1 MSKKVLIVGGVAG
14 GASTATRLRR
24 LDENAEIIIF
34 EKDEYISFAN
44 CGLPYYIGGV
54 IEERD
59 KLLLQTPQA
68 IKDRFNIDVRVF
80 SEVVKVDPI
89 AKLVTVNSKNK
100 GVYEESFDYLVLSP
114 GAVPVKPPIKGIES
128 KKIFTLRNVP
138 DTDAIKAQV
147 DKYTKTSSVSIGG
160 EQLVNVGEN
169 NSATVIV
176 IGGGFIGIE
185 TAENMVEQGLN
196 VVLVE
201 AAPHILAPFDSEF
214 AMVAEAEME
223 SMGVELHL
231 GDGVNEFIEE
241 GDKISVKLASGKII
255 TGDFVVSAIGVRP
268 ATDFIKESGIILG
281 SRGHIVVDEHMRTNF
296 ENIYAAG
303 DAAEIVDFIT
313 KSKTAIPLAGPA
325 NRQARIIAE
334 NIFGIDRKY
343 LGSIGTS
350 IIKVFDKTAAATGL
364 NMRNAKRAGIAA
376 KAVFIHPSS
385 HATYYPGATQ
395 MSIKLVYTED
405 RKVLGAQAVGYDG
418 VDKIIDVIAT
428 LIKFGGTVD
437 DLAELELAYAPPY
450 LSAKSPANMLGFVA
464 QNNIEGLVDNATID
478 EFNEQFNPETML
490 LVDVRE
496 NIESENRNIYGSI
509 NIPLNSIRKRMHEI
523 PKDKLIWI
531 YCAVGVRGY
540 IAARI
545 LNQNGYRTKNLAGG
559 FNLIKLSS
567 FRLLKNSNTDND
579 SNKINKEG
587 TKIDNVSTNNGNY
600 KVSNGID
607 NGMYKIVDVI
617 DENKTNNSIDDSKNN
632 VVSTSETTSTFQI
645 KSQNKTEIKTL
656 DARGLSCP
664 GPLMKVKASIDEME
678 AGQILKVLA
687 SDPGFYE
694 DIKAW
699 CKRTNCELVDLT
711 KKSGEI
717 TALIRKTNNSLGDS
731 SNNSNSSQIVGCSSG
746 NCSTAVSV
754 KDHKNIVVFSGDLD
768 KALAA
773 FIIANGAASMGKK
786 VTMFFTFWGLNIL
799 RKPEKIS
806 IKKGFLDSM
815 FGAMMPKGTGKLKL
829 SKMNM
834 MGMGTA
840 MMKKVMKD
848 KNISSIDELVKAA
861 IDSGIELIACQMS
874 MDVMGIRQEELLDG
888 VKFGGVG
895 YMLGE
900 AEDSDVNFFI

>member
-24 LDENAEIIIF
+24 LDETAEIIMF

-44 CGLPYYIGGV
+44 CGLPYYIGG
-54 IEERD
+54 IIQERD

-68 IKDRFNIDVRVF
+68 IKDRFNVDVRVF

-89 AKLVTVNSKNK
+89 AKRVTVNSKDK

-114 GAVPVKPPIKGIES
+114 GAAPLRPPIKGIES
-128 KKIFTLRNVP
+128 KKIFSLRNVP
-138 DTDAIKAQV
+138 DTDAIKAEV
-147 DKYTKTSSVSIGG
+147 DKYTKAAAISLEGKH
-160 EQLVNVGEN
+160 QLSEN
-169 NSATVIV
+169 YDASATAIV

-185 TAENMVEQGLN
+185 TAENMVEKGLN
-196 VVLVE
+196 VILVE

-223 SMGVELHL
+223 SMGIELHL

-241 GDKISVKLASGKII
+241 GDKISVKLASGKLIK
-255 TGDFVVSAIGVRP
+255 GDFVVSAIGVKP
-268 ATDFIKESGIILG
+268 STDFLKDSGIALG
-281 SRGHIVVDEHMRTNF
+281 PKGHIVVDEHMRTNF
-296 ENIYAAG
+296 NNIYAAG
-303 DAAEIVDFIT
+303 DAAEIFDFIT
-313 KSKTAIPLAGPA
+313 KDKTAIPLAGPA

-334 NIFGIDRKY
+334 NISGMDRKY

-350 IIKVFDKTAAATGL
+350 IIKVFDKTAAATGM
-364 NMRNAKRAGIAA
+364 NMRNAKRAGIDA
-376 KAVFIHPSS
+376 KAVYIHPNN

-395 MSIKLVYTED
+395 MSIKLVYTENG
-405 RKVLGAQAVGYDG
+405 KVLGAQAVGYDG
-418 VDKIIDVIAT
+418 VDKVIDVIAT
-428 LIKFGGTVD
+428 VIKFGGTVD

-478 EFNEQFNPETML
+478 EFNEQFNPETMV

-496 NIESENRNIYGSI
+496 KIESENRNINGSI
-509 NIPLNSIRKRMHEI
+509 NISLNSIRKRMNEI
-523 PKDKLIWI
+523 PKDKLVWI

-545 LNQNGYRTKNLAGG
+545 LNQNGYKTKNLAGG

-567 FRLLKNSNTDND
+567 YRLLKNKD
-579 SNKINKEG
+579 
-587 TKIDNVSTNNGNY
+587 
-600 KVSNGID
+600 
-607 NGMYKIVDVI
+607 
-617 DENKTNNSIDDSKNN
+617 KNN
-632 VVSTSETTSTFQI
+632 ENHLSKSKDNNIMNNNDKAESMNNTAHNTTESFSE
-645 KSQNKTEIKTL
+645 NKTL

-664 GPLMKVKASIDEME
+664 GPLMKLKASIDEME

-694 DIKAW
+694 DIKQW
-699 CKRTNCELVDLT
+699 CKRTNCELLELT
-711 KKSGEI
+711 KDSGVI
-717 TALIRKTNNSLGDS
+717 IALVRKS
-731 SNNSNSSQIVGCSSG
+731 SNGTSDGNNNIQTS
-746 NCSTAVSV
+746 NCSGANCGTTATA

-799 RKPEKIS
+799 RKPQRVS
-806 IKKGFLDSM
+806 VKKGFVDSM
-815 FGAMMPKGTGKLKL
+815 FGAMMPRGTGKLKL

-834 MGMGTA
+834 LGMGTA

-848 KNISSIDELVKAA
+848 KNISSMDELVKAA

-874 MDVMGIRQEELLDG
+874 MDVMGIKQEELLDG

>member
-24 LDENAEIIIF
+24 LDETAEIIMF

-44 CGLPYYIGGV
+44 CGLPYYVGG
-54 IEERD
+54 IIQERD

-68 IKDRFNIDVRVF
+68 IKDRFNVDVRVF

-89 AKLVTVNSKNK
+89 AKRVTVKSKDK

-114 GAVPVKPPIKGIES
+114 GAAPLRPPIKGIES
-128 KKIFTLRNVP
+128 KKIFSLRNIP
-138 DTDAIKAQV
+138 DTDAIKAEV
-147 DKYTKTSSVSIGG
+147 DKYTKTISISMEG
-160 EQLVNVGEN
+160 EQQLSEN
-169 NSATVIV
+169 YNASATAIV

-185 TAENMVEQGLN
+185 TAENMIEKGLN
-196 VVLVE
+196 VILVE

-223 SMGVELHL
+223 SMGIELHL

-241 GDKISVKLASGKII
+241 NDKISVKLASGKIV
-255 TGDFVVSAIGVRP
+255 TGDFVVAAIGVKP
-268 ATDFIKESGIILG
+268 ATDFLKDSGIALG
-281 SRGHIVVDEHMRTNF
+281 PKGHIVVDNHMRTNF

-313 KSKTAIPLAGPA
+313 KGKTAIPLAGPA

-334 NIFGIDRKY
+334 NISGMDRKY

-350 IIKVFDKTAAATGL
+350 IIKVFDKTAAATGM
-364 NMRNAKRAGIAA
+364 NMRNAKRAGIDA
-376 KAVFIHPSS
+376 KAVYIHPNN

-418 VDKIIDVIAT
+418 VDKVIDVIAT
-428 LIKFGGTVD
+428 VIKFGGTID

-478 EFNEQFNPETML
+478 EFNEQFDPETMI

-496 NIESENRNIYGSI
+496 KVESENGNINGSI
-509 NIPLNSIRKRMHEI
+509 NIPLNSIRKRMNEI
-523 PKDKLIWI
+523 PKDKLVWI

-545 LNQNGYRTKNLAGG
+545 LNQNGFKTKNLAGG
-559 FNLIKLSS
+559 YNLIKIAAYK
-567 FRLLKNSNTDND
+567 LLKNKDN
-579 SNKINKEG
+579 
-587 TKIDNVSTNNGNY
+587 
-600 KVSNGID
+600 
-607 NGMYKIVDVI
+607 
-617 DENKTNNSIDDSKNN
+617 KNN
-632 VVSTSETTSTFQI
+632 KNYSNENQSKSKDNNILNSNEKAEIKMNTVNNTTESFI
-645 KSQNKTEIKTL
+645 ENKTL

-664 GPLMKVKASIDEME
+664 GPLMKLKAAIDEME

-694 DIKAW
+694 DIKQW
-699 CKRTNCELVDLT
+699 CKRTNCELLRLS
-711 KKSGEI
+711 KESGEI
-717 TALIRKTNNSLGDS
+717 TALVRKS
-731 SNNSNSSQIVGCSSG
+731 SNGTSDGNSNSQTS
-746 NCSTAVSV
+746 NCSVANCGTTVNA

-799 RKPEKIS
+799 RKPEKVS
-806 IKKGFLDSM
+806 VKKGFVDSM
-815 FGAMMPKGTGKLKL
+815 FGAMMPRGTGKLKL

-834 MGMGTA
+834 LGMGTA

-848 KNISSIDELVKAA
+848 KNISSMDELVKAA

-874 MDVMGIRQEELLDG
+874 MDVMGIKQEELLDG

-895 YMLGE
+895 YLLGE

>member
-24 LDENAEIIIF
+24 LDENAEIIMF

-44 CGLPYYIGGV
+44 CGLPYYIGGI

-68 IKDRFNIDVRVF
+68 IKDRFNVDVRVF

-89 AKLVTVNSKNK
+89 TKRVTVKSNDK

-114 GAVPVKPPIKGIES
+114 GAAPIKPPIKGIES
-128 KKIFTLRNVP
+128 KKIFSLRNVP
-138 DTDAIKAQV
+138 DTDAIKDQV
-147 DKYTKTSSVSIGG
+147 DKYTKTAAISIGG
-160 EQLVNVGEN
+160 EQKLDVDKST
-169 NSATVIV
+169 SATAIV

-185 TAENMVEQGLN
+185 TAENMVERGLN
-196 VVLVE
+196 VILVE

-223 SMGVELHL
+223 AMGIKLHL

-255 TGDFVVSAIGVRP
+255 TGDFVVSAIGVKP
-268 ATDFIKESGIILG
+268 ATDFLKDSGVTLG
-281 SRGHIVVDEHMRTNF
+281 PKGHIVVDEHMRTNF
-296 ENIYAAG
+296 EDIYAAG

-313 KSKTAIPLAGPA
+313 KGKTAIPLAGPA
-325 NRQARIIAE
+325 NRQARIIAD
-334 NIFGIDRKY
+334 NIAGIDRKY
-343 LGSIGTS
+343 LGSMGTS
-350 IIKVFDKTAAATGL
+350 IIKVFDKTAAATGM
-364 NMRNAKRAGIAA
+364 NMRNAKRSGIDA

-385 HATYYPGATQ
+385 HATYYPGASQ
-395 MSIKLVYTED
+395 MCIKLVYAED
-405 RKVLGAQAVGYDG
+405 KKVLGAQAIGYDG
-418 VDKIIDVIAT
+418 VDKVIDVIAT
-428 LIKFGGTVD
+428 VIKFGGTVD

-464 QNNIEGLVDNATID
+464 QNNIEGFVENATID
-478 EFNEQFNPETML
+478 EFNEQYNPDTML

-496 NIESENRNIYGSI
+496 EIEAENGNFGGSI
-509 NIPLNSIRKRMHEI
+509 NIPLNSIRKRMNEI

-531 YCAVGVRGY
+531 YCAVGIRGY

-545 LNQNGYRTKNLAGG
+545 LNQNGYKTKNLSCGY
-559 FNLIKLSS
+559 NLIKIAAYKP
-567 FRLLKNSNTDND
+567 LKDD
-579 SNKINKEG
+579 R
-587 TKIDNVSTNNGNY
+587 NNGNH
-600 KVSNGID
+600 NETD
-607 NGMYKIVDVI
+607 NKGK
-617 DENKTNNSIDDSKNN
+617 SI
-632 VVSTSETTSTFQI
+632 E
-645 KSQNKTEIKTL
+645 SQNKTNDKSNSEINNGASIREKVESETINLVQNKSENISESKTL

-664 GPLMKVKASIDEME
+664 GPLMKLKLAIDEME
-678 AGQILKVLA
+678 EGKILKVLA

-694 DIKAW
+694 DIKQW
-699 CKRTNCELVDLT
+699 CKRTGCELLDLS

-717 TALIRKTNNSLGDS
+717 IAFVKKSSNGTNNGN
-731 SNNSNSSQIVGCSSG
+731 NNSQTMSSG
-746 NCSTAVSV
+746 TAVV
-754 KDHKNIVVFSGDLD
+754 AKDNKNIVVFSGDLD

-799 RKPEKIS
+799 RKPEKVPV
-806 IKKGFLDSM
+806 KKGLMDSM

-834 MGMGTA
+834 LGMGTA

-861 IDSGIELIACQMS
+861 MDSGIELIACQMS

>member
-24 LDENAEIIIF
+24 LDETAEIIMF

-44 CGLPYYIGGV
+44 CGLPYYVGG
-54 IEERD
+54 IIQERD

-68 IKDRFNIDVRVF
+68 IKDRFNVDVRVF

-89 AKLVTVNSKNK
+89 AKRVTVKSKDK

-114 GAVPVKPPIKGIES
+114 GAAPLRPPIKGIES
-128 KKIFTLRNVP
+128 KKIFSLRNIP
-138 DTDAIKAQV
+138 DTDAIKAEV
-147 DKYTKTSSVSIGG
+147 DKYTKTISISMEG
-160 EQLVNVGEN
+160 EQQLSEN
-169 NSATVIV
+169 YNASATAIV

-185 TAENMVEQGLN
+185 TAENMIEKGLN
-196 VVLVE
+196 VILVE

-223 SMGVELHL
+223 SMGIELHL

-241 GDKISVKLASGKII
+241 NDKISVKLASGKIV
-255 TGDFVVSAIGVRP
+255 TGDFVVAAIGVKP
-268 ATDFIKESGIILG
+268 ATDFLKDSGIALG
-281 SRGHIVVDEHMRTNF
+281 PKGHIVVDNHMRTNF

-313 KSKTAIPLAGPA
+313 KGKTAIPLAGPA

-334 NIFGIDRKY
+334 NISGMDRKY

-350 IIKVFDKTAAATGL
+350 IIKVFDKTAAATGM
-364 NMRNAKRAGIAA
+364 NMRNAKRAGIDA
-376 KAVFIHPSS
+376 KAVYIHPNN

-418 VDKIIDVIAT
+418 VDKVIDVIAT
-428 LIKFGGTVD
+428 VIKFGGTID

-478 EFNEQFNPETML
+478 EFNEQFDPETMI

-496 NIESENRNIYGSI
+496 KVESENGNINGSI
-509 NIPLNSIRKRMHEI
+509 NIPLNSIRKRMNEI
-523 PKDKLIWI
+523 PKDKLVWI

-545 LNQNGYRTKNLAGG
+545 LNQNGFKTKNLAGG
-559 FNLIKLSS
+559 YNLIKIAAYK
-567 FRLLKNSNTDND
+567 LLKNKDN
-579 SNKINKEG
+579 
-587 TKIDNVSTNNGNY
+587 
-600 KVSNGID
+600 
-607 NGMYKIVDVI
+607 
-617 DENKTNNSIDDSKNN
+617 KNN
-632 VVSTSETTSTFQI
+632 KNYSNENQSKSKDNNILNSNEKAEIKMNTVNNTTESFI
-645 KSQNKTEIKTL
+645 ENKTL

-664 GPLMKVKASIDEME
+664 GPLMKLKAAIDEME

-694 DIKAW
+694 DIKQW
-699 CKRTNCELVDLT
+699 CKRTNCELLRLS
-711 KKSGEI
+711 KESGEI
-717 TALIRKTNNSLGDS
+717 TALVRKS
-731 SNNSNSSQIVGCSSG
+731 SNGTSDGNSNSQTS
-746 NCSTAVSV
+746 NCSVANCGTTVNA

-799 RKPEKIS
+799 RKPEKVS
-806 IKKGFLDSM
+806 VKKGFVDSM
-815 FGAMMPKGTGKLKL
+815 FGAMMPRGTGKLKL

-834 MGMGTA
+834 LGMGTA

-848 KNISSIDELVKAA
+848 KNISSMDELVKAA

-874 MDVMGIRQEELLDG
+874 MDVMGIKQEELLDG

>member
-24 LDENAEIIIF
+24 LDEAAEIIMF

-44 CGLPYYIGGV
+44 CGLPYYIGG
-54 IEERD
+54 IIQERD

-68 IKDRFNIDVRVF
+68 IKDRFNVDVRVF

-89 AKLVTVNSKNK
+89 AKRVTVNSKDK

-114 GAVPVKPPIKGIES
+114 GAAPIKPPIKGIES
-128 KKIFTLRNVP
+128 KKIFSLRNVP
-138 DTDAIKAQV
+138 DTDAIKAEV
-147 DKYTKTSSVSIGG
+147 DKYTKATANSLEG
-160 EQLVNVGEN
+160 EQQLSEKLNA
-169 NSATVIV
+169 SATAIV

-185 TAENMVEQGLN
+185 TAENMIEKGLN
-196 VVLVE
+196 VILVE

-223 SMGVELHL
+223 SMGIELHL

-255 TGDFVVSAIGVRP
+255 TGDFVVSAIGVKP
-268 ATDFIKESGIILG
+268 ATDFLKDSGIVLG
-281 SRGHIVVDEHMRTNF
+281 SKGHIVVDEHMRTNF

-303 DAAEIVDFIT
+303 DAAEIIDFIT
-313 KSKTAIPLAGPA
+313 KGKTAIPLAGPA

-334 NIFGIDRKY
+334 NISGMDRKY

-350 IIKVFDKTAAATGL
+350 IIKVFDKTAAATGMNL
-364 NMRNAKRAGIAA
+364 RNAKRAGIDA
-376 KAVFIHPSS
+376 KAVYIHPNN

-405 RKVLGAQAVGYDG
+405 KKVLGAQAVGYDG
-418 VDKIIDVIAT
+418 VDKVIDVIAT
-428 LIKFGGTVD
+428 VIKFGGTVD

-478 EFNEQFNPETML
+478 EFNEQFDPKTMV

-496 NIESENRNIYGSI
+496 KIESENRNINGSI
-509 NIPLNSIRKRMHEI
+509 NIPLNSIRKRMNEI
-523 PKDKLIWI
+523 PKDKLVWI

-545 LNQNGYRTKNLAGG
+545 LNQNGYKTKNLAGG
-559 FNLIKLSS
+559 FNLIKLASY
-567 FRLLKNSNTDND
+567 RLLKNMDNNNQNKSSKDYSHENYISISKDSNTTSNND
-579 SNKINKEG
+579 IAE
-587 TKIDNVSTNNGNY
+587 
-600 KVSNGID
+600 
-607 NGMYKIVDVI
+607 
-617 DENKTNNSIDDSKNN
+617 SKNN
-632 VVSTSETTSTFQI
+632 AVHNTTESF
-645 KSQNKTEIKTL
+645 TENKTL

-664 GPLMKVKASIDEME
+664 GPLMKLKAAIDEME

-687 SDPGFYE
+687 TDPGFYE
-694 DIKAW
+694 DIKQW
-699 CKRTNCELVDLT
+699 CKRTNCELLELSKESGVIIAVVR
-711 KKSGEI
+711 KSSMGNGNSI
-717 TALIRKTNNSLGDS
+717 SQSTNCGTA
-731 SNNSNSSQIVGCSSG
+731 
-746 NCSTAVSV
+746 NCGTTATS

-799 RKPEKIS
+799 RKPERIS
-806 IKKGFLDSM
+806 VKKGFVDSM
-815 FGAMMPKGTGKLKL
+815 FGAMMPRGTNKLKL

-834 MGMGTA
+834 LGMGTA

-848 KNISSIDELVKAA
+848 KNISSMDDLVKAA

-874 MDVMGIRQEELLDG
+874 MDVMGIKQEELLDG